1 MKTLKQ
7 WREFKGITQ
16 IELGRQTGMHAT
28 QISQYERGVNVPT
41 KKNRKKLA
49 DVLKLQ
55 VDDIDW
61 QEKTKVKFVEKHEKR
76 EELGK
81 EQKQQELDNKKKL
94 SLLVGKV
101 YVLDEERIK
110 YQDTLHTLVNA
121 PIKAPD
127 DYIFEYQVKL
137 ENIEN
142 ALMRIFHLK

>member
-16 IELGRQTGMHAT
+16 IELGRQAGMHAT

-94 SLLVGKV
+94 GLLIFKV
-101 YVLDEERIK
+101 TELSTEMNNYKEVLD
-110 YQDTLHTLVNA
+110 TLLDA